1 MMNYSRWLATRS
13 CFFPLCFL
21 VLVCGCWTA
30 PQALGGPTPL
40 YSPKME
46 EMQMSGYRGAPSAI
60 SNAAPFDPAKL
71 AAMDAAINQ
80 AIVDKKCPGG
90 VLWVEHRGVD
100 RKSTRLN
107 SSHL

>member
-1 MMNYSRWLATRS
+1 MMNYPRSLATRS
-13 CFFPLCFL
+13 CFFPLSFL

-30 PQALGGPTPL
+30 PQAFGGPTPL

-46 EMQMSGYRGAPSAI
+46 EMQMSGYRGAPPAL

-80 AIVDKKCPGG
+80 AIGDKKCPGG
-90 VLWVEHRGVD
+90 VLWVEHRGV
-100 RKSTRLN
+100 T
-107 SSHL
+107 